1 MSIPSSQRT
10 LRIVIF
16 FAALFTMLPASVSR
30 ADRTT
35 AYGPVR
41 KGATITSEVWRCSSH
56 SYHGALDIAASCGRP
71 LRSMLHGRRRWH
83 FSHAA
88 ANRCSGGTSGDYGN
102 YFMYTGRNGYQF
114 IEGHANATS
123 RSRSRYYRRGDPMG
137 AVGSTGSSTGPHVH
151 AGNMHF
157 WDNITGWITN
167 YFNKNNACGDHPTT
181 RTRVGKPRVS

>member
-114 IEGHANATS
+114 IEGHANDNGSREDNLAIAELRAKAAARFLMTMGVPDTRLWTVSYGSDRPVCTS
-123 RSRSRYYRRGDPMG
+123 KSDACAAKNRR
-137 AVGSTGSSTGPHVH
+137 VH
-151 AGNMHF
+151 FRM
-157 WDNITGWITN
+157 
-167 YFNKNNACGDHPTT
+167 KLQ
-181 RTRVGKPRVS
+181 